1 MTGRLA
7 KLMDADLPP
16 SDPAPARPP
25 TVPEGDPR
33 PELSVEA
40 VDDESIGGSLDDA
53 DDGGDAAPIPSVVA
67 VVVAQGDALY
77 LEACLGS
84 LAASDYPDLTV
95 LVIAETDEDL
105 KPRVAAVL
113 PTAFVRPVTARG
125 IGAGAN
131 EAIATVA
138 GAPFLLF
145 CHSDVVVDPN
155 AIRVLVEEAYRSNA
169 AIVGPKIVD
178 IERPEILREV
188 GWSVDRFGVPHSEIE
203 RDELDQEQHDAVRDV
218 FFVRDACMLVRAD
231 LFNELGGFDVEC
243 DPGARELDLCW
254 RARLAAA
261 RVIVAPDARVG
272 HHEEDGPH
280 ESDPRLAQRHRVRAL
295 LTNTSAARLLWIA
308 PVALLMHF
316 AEALVFLFRRRR
328 DRASVLVGAWTW
340 NLRKL
345 GPLRRSRRRAQAA
358 RVVPD
363 REIHALQFRGSARVS
378 SYMTTSLHAEDRVRA
393 LSERGRS
400 VAGSATTQFRS
411 LRGLLLLG
419 GFAIALLG
427 TRDLIIGR
435 LAAVGQFVPWPGAGD
450 LLRSFTSE
458 WRFADLGAHAP
469 APPLLA
475 LVAGLRVLGLG
486 SGGFVRSLLVASA
499 IPLGAFGAARVSRR
513 ISGRGWPG
521 AMTAVAYGIVP
532 IPRNAIAA
540 GRPGPLM
547 VYVAAPFI
555 LLALLQL
562 GGLVPSR
569 WPRRRI
575 AVLGGV
581 AVALAATF
589 WPLAIALPVAIVLGL
604 AVVAPITRDGGSRLA
619 ALAGSAG
626 VMTGLGL
633 LLLFPWPFA
642 FIGSGDRVGALG
654 IVFEP
659 TRSFG
664 SLLRLVT
671 GPNGGGIGTWAFLV
685 VGLAVTL
692 VASGERGVWC
702 VRLWGIAL
710 VAWLVAL
717 LPTWLG
723 TASPAIE
730 GVLVPAALA
739 LALMAGIGVATFL
752 EEVRRGGLG
761 WRHALSVA
769 AAVTL
774 GLAMLTFVGDAAGGR
789 WHQSSD
795 DWNSTLSWMQS
806 QRDRGP
812 FRVLWVGSPDVL
824 PGAAHRSGS
833 TAFSLTND
841 GPGDLRDALPPPGGA
856 GFAAAHD
863 AVAELRDQRTSRFGR
878 IVGPMAVRYIAAPLR
893 SDPGAVE
900 TVGSDDG
907 LAAALSRQLD
917 LRQLEVAPGMLLYE
931 NTAWIPGEAVVA
943 SAPTDRPTGGTATL
957 VRGSAAPAGSTPARA
972 DTLVWSQQYS
982 SDWEVRA
989 APNRSVTHRRV
1000 FGWANGYTPA
1010 NAVSSDITF
1019 STQWWRWPL
1028 LFIELGIIVALARRA
1043 LRRGRRGRRAA
1054 RRAAARSETTVSD
1067 VPAVLAD
1074 ASDAAPVM
1082 SEETPS

>member
-1 MTGRLA
+1 
-7 KLMDADLPP
+7 MDADLPP
-16 SDPAPARPP
+16 SDPAPARPQP
-25 TVPEGDPR
+25 VPAGPPR
-33 PELSVEA
+33 PAPLAED
-40 VDDESIGGSLDDA
+40 VDDESLGESFDDA
-53 DDGGDAAPIPSVVA
+53 DGSDAAPIPSVVA
-67 VVVAQGDALY
+67 VVVSQGVAPH

-145 CHSDVVVDPN
+145 CHSDVVVEAN

-169 AIVGPKIVD
+169 AIVGPKLVD

-188 GWSVDRFGVPHSEIE
+188 GWSIDRFGVPHSEIE

-272 HHEEDGPH
+272 HHEDDGPH
-280 ESDPRLAQRHRVRAL
+280 ESDRRLLQRHRVRAL
-295 LTNTSAARLLWIA
+295 LTNTSTARLAWIA

-316 AEALVFLFRRRR
+316 AEAFVFLFRRRR

-340 NLRKL
+340 NLRNL
-345 GPLRRSRRRAQAA
+345 GSLWRSRRRAQGA

-378 SYMTTSLHAEDRVRA
+378 TYMTTSLHAEDRVRA

-419 GFAIALLG
+419 GFAIALFG

-435 LAAVGQFVPWPGAGD
+435 LAAVGQFAPWPAAGD

-475 LVAGLRVLGLG
+475 LVAGLRILGLG
-486 SGGFVRSLLVASA
+486 SGGFVRSLMVASA
-499 IPLGAFGAARVSRR
+499 IPLGAFGAARVGRR
-513 ISGRGWPG
+513 ICGPGWPS
-521 AMTAVAYGIVP
+521 AVAAVAYGIVP

-547 VYVAAPFI
+547 VYVAAPFL

-575 AVLGGV
+575 AVLGGGV
-581 AVALAATF
+581 VALAATF
-589 WPLAIALPVAIVLGL
+589 WPLAVAVPLAIVLGL
-604 AVVAPITRDGGSRLA
+604 AVVAPITHDGPARLV
-619 ALAGSAG
+619 ALARAAG
-626 VMTGLGL
+626 VMTVVGL

-642 FIGSGDRVGALG
+642 FLGSGDRIGALG

-685 VGLAVTL
+685 VGLAVTV
-692 VASGERGVWC
+692 VASGERGIWC

-710 VAWLVAL
+710 VAWVVAV
-717 LPTWLG
+717 LPAWLG

-730 GVLVPAALA
+730 SVLVLAALA
-739 LALMAGIGVATFL
+739 LALMAGIGVATFV

-761 WRHALSVA
+761 WRHGLSVV

-774 GLAMLTFVGDAAGGR
+774 GLAVLTFLGDAAGGR
-789 WHQSSD
+789 WHQPSE

-812 FRVLWVGSPDVL
+812 FRVLWVGSPNQL
-824 PGAAHRSGS
+824 PGAAHRAGS
-833 TAFSLTND
+833 TAFAFTND

-863 AVAELRDQRTSRFGR
+863 AVALLRDERTSRFGR

-893 SDPGAVE
+893 PDPGALHSAE
-900 TVGSDDG
+900 ADDD
-907 LAAALSRQLD
+907 LVTALSRQLD

-931 NTAWIPGEAVVA
+931 NTAWIPGRAVVS
-943 SAPTDRPTGGTATL
+943 SALPGRPTGGTTTV
-957 VRGSAAPAGSTPARA
+957 VRSSAARAGSARARTDA
-972 DTLVWSQQYS
+972 LVWSQQYS
-982 SDWEVRA
+982 TDWEARA
-989 APNRSVTHRRV
+989 TPKSSVTHRRA
-1000 FGWANGYTPA
+1000 FGWTNGYTPA
-1010 NAVSSDITF
+1010 SAVSSGPTF
-1019 STQWWRWPL
+1019 SKQWWRWPVL
-1028 LFIELGIIVALARRA
+1028 LIELGIIVALARRA
-1043 LRRGRRGRRAA
+1043 LRRGRRGRRGA
-1054 RRAAARSETTVSD
+1054 RGVTARLETPVS
-1067 VPAVLAD
+1067 VD
-1074 ASDAAPVM
+1074 ASDAASNATAVTTA
-1082 SEETPS
+1082 EAPS